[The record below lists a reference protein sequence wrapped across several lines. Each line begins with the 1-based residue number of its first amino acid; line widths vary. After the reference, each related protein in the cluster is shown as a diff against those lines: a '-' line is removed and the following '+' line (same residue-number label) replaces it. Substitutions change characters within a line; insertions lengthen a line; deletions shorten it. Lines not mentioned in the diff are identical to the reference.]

1 MAYLWMII
9 YLSFLIRLQ
18 KLTNQFFC
26 LHSYYITLH
35 THTPFTSSVRAMTMC
50 EFQAHTLFHYS
61 LSLFYLSKT
70 YNGSFKLWRSLSFT
84 LSSFSYP
91 LQHKRLVC
99 ASLLSMFPMS
109 IASLFS
115 CFKLYFFYFFF
126 ICSLLFFDEDQLPH
140 CLLSSSKLCSFS
152 FNMVLESDLWSIDFL
167 LPLLIFC

>member
-1 MAYLWMII
+1 MII

-70 YNGSFKLWRSLSFT
+70 YNGSFKL
-84 LSSFSYP
+84 
-91 LQHKRLVC
+91 
-99 ASLLSMFPMS
+99 
-109 IASLFS
+109 
-115 CFKLYFFYFFF
+115 
-126 ICSLLFFDEDQLPH
+126 
-140 CLLSSSKLCSFS
+140 
-152 FNMVLESDLWSIDFL
+152 
-167 LPLLIFC
+167 